1 VEEAW
6 SLNHAKLLY
15 LVSKYAVCARRAE
28 DQEGWIRSLP
38 LIILMYEGIV
48 AGVLDFDYAPASTLI
63 SMVSKSAVVMV
74 VTAPFVSSFAQEW
87 RANYLLL
94 LLLPLLLPLLLLF

>member
-1 VEEAW
+1 VVEEEW
-6 SLNHAKLLY
+6 SINHAKLLY
-15 LVSKYAVCARRAE
+15 LVSKFAVCARSAA

-63 SMVSKSAVVMV
+63 SMVRTDA
-74 VTAPFVSSFAQEW
+74 T
-87 RANYLLL
+87 
-94 LLLPLLLPLLLLF
+94 PLGTQRRL